1 MDNTKNNTDILTT
14 QLNKIVKDTIF
25 IFIRNWYKA
34 RKLERKEMEGKNKQP
49 IMKKII
55 QVL

>member
-1 MDNTKNNTDILTT
+1 MKNNTDILTT